1 MIGLAAR
8 FGVLFREDWR
18 SKIVKVGIYLARE
31 HLEVAAA
38 ACLLI
43 WCTRFA
49 RFSAKALYLY
59 VQISR
64 HHVYMR

>member
-38 ACLLI
+38 LF
-43 WCTRFA
+43 WCMRFA

-59 VQISR
+59 VQMSR